1 MRKFYSNTGIR
12 SEESRPKAIKSFGN
26 KFLAKLY
33 LLHCTGNDEKRKGE
47 EPHHFILQRTTIR
60 DSRQIQTSNKSFNV
74 TDGIYKVVPSLLLPF
89 LLSLSCGFSASWP
102 QSEFYPPHD
111 RSILTKFSLR
121 PTRISSRIS
130 ILSSRISRHCPSNVI
145 VSGPLWKDTL
155 GLLILRIECGNG
167 EAVTARIHFLYSHF
181 SVAKIVFLFISR

>member
-145 VSGPLWKDTL
+145 VSGWPIVEGHTRFIDFAHRMW
-155 GLLILRIECGNG
+155 GWGSSN
-167 EAVTARIHFLYSHF
+167 SHNTF
-181 SVAKIVFLFISR
+181 SVFPFLCCQDRPLIHQ

>member
-26 KFLAKLY
+26 KFLEKLY

-74 TDGIYKVVPSLLLPF
+74 TDGIYKVVPSLLFHSSSLYLVAFRQVGLNQNFILLMTDRSWLNSHCVRPGF
-89 LLSLSCGFSASWP
+89 QVELVSFLVGLVAIVRRMLLSLAHCGRT
-102 QSEFYPPHD
+102 H
-111 RSILTKFSLR
+111 
-121 PTRISSRIS
+121 
-130 ILSSRISRHCPSNVI
+130 
-145 VSGPLWKDTL
+145 
-155 GLLILRIECGNG
+155 
-167 EAVTARIHFLYSHF
+167 
-181 SVAKIVFLFISR
+181 SVYWFCA